1 MEKVVKRSYINK
13 RLKYITIEEY
23 DYNDILNLDNRIGN
37 RKTVYLDDV
46 LRKRLT
52 HITNSVDTHPK
63 STIIKGMGIKI
74 FFAWVTVMVEEL
86 FKGNSVEINRV
97 GALRL
102 STKTSTSNY
111 RGFDKNRKRSKQKGF
126 YTIVECMYHDSMK
139 NMRYRRPFW
148 SLGHYYTNKLHR
160 LEDAG
165 QKF

>member
-1 MEKVVKRSYINK
+1 MIKITKNSYINRK
-13 RLKYITIEEY
+13 LKTIVKEEY

-52 HITNSVDTHPK
+52 HITNKVDTHPK
-63 STIIKGMGIKI
+63 SSIIKGMGIKI
-74 FFAWVTVMVEEL
+74 FFAWVGVLVEGL
-86 FKGNSVEINRV
+86 FDGNDMQIHKV
-97 GALRL
+97 GSIRL
-102 STKTSTSNY
+102 STKTSTSSY
-111 RGFDKNRKRSKQKGF
+111 KGFPRDRQRSKNKGF
-126 YTIVECMYHDSMK
+126 YTIVECTYHDKMK

-165 QKF
+165 IKF